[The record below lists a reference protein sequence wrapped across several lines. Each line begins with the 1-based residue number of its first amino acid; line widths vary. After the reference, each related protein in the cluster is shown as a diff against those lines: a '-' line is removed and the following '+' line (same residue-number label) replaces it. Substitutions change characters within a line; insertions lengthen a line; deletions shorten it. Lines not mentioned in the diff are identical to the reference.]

1 MSNVIDINTRRLGK
15 VIEERPKPPPDAAP
29 PEMESIPLIACG
41 GCHSNEFQLAQDGR
55 VICPKCAMVIAEI
68 RWFDPTK
75 PSGGP
80 RGPDDA
86 A

>member
-15 VIEERPKPPPDAAP
+15 ILEEQPKPPPDAAP
-29 PEMESIPLIACG
+29 QMEAVSLIACG
-41 GCHSNEFQLAQDGR
+41 GCHTNDFQLAQDGR
-55 VICPKCAMVIAEI
+55 VICPKCMMVIAEI

-75 PSGGP
+75 PGGP
-80 RGPDDA
+80 RPPGDA